1 MKCWLWVMLLSA
13 AFGQST
19 TLAGTFSTGAASGS
33 PSGHDWN
40 TYSENLKMGYALGF
54 INGAGTGAIRE
65 LSLCFQLTTISLDI
79 INKADDFFK
88 QWKEKHP
95 EIVTAATSQMLSQA
109 DRPELKQEFCLKSFN
124 SGFENITVGQFLSG
138 VNAFYR
144 DYRNQSIPVNY
155 AMQYVRDDING
166 KSPAELNADLLWE
179 RRCIADPKTCTESK
193 PGSPKP

>member
-1 MKCWLWVMLLSA
+1 MKSWLWVMLLSA

-19 TLAGTFSTGAASGS
+19 NAS

-40 TYSENLKMGYALGF
+40 TYSESLKEGYALGF
-54 INGAGTGAIRE
+54 INGASLAAFRE
-65 LSLCFQLTTISLDI
+65 VSLCFQLTNISLDI
-79 INKADDFFK
+79 INTSNDFFK

-95 EIVTAATSQMLSQA
+95 EIVTAATSQMLKQA
-109 DRPELKQEFCLKSFN
+109 DRPEFKQEFCLKRFN

-155 AMQYVRDDING
+155 AMQYVRDDVNG
-166 KSPAELNADLLWE
+166 KSPAELNTDLLSE
-179 RRCIADPKTCTESK
+179 RKCIADPKTCTESK
-193 PGSPKP
+193 PSSPKP

>member
-1 MKCWLWVMLLSA
+1 MKCWVWVVLLSA

-19 TLAGTFSTGAASGS
+19 NASL
-33 PSGHDWN
+33 SGHDWN

-54 INGAGTGAIRE
+54 INGTSLGAVRE
-65 LSLCFQLTTISLDI
+65 LNLCFQLTNISLDI
-79 INKADDFFK
+79 INTSNEFFK
-88 QWKEKHP
+88 QWKEKYP
-95 EIVTAATSQMLSQA
+95 AIVTAATSQMLKHA
-109 DRPELKQEFCLKSFN
+109 DRPEFKQEFCLKSFN

-155 AMQYVRDDING
+155 AMQYVRDDVNG

-179 RRCIADPKTCTESK
+179 RKCIADPKTCTQSK